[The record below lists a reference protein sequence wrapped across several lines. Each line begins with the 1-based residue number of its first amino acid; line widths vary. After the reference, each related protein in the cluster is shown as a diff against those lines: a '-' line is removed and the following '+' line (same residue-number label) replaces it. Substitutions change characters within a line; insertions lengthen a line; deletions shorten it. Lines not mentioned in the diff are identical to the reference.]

1 MKLAVRATGNW
12 QHTLDIEIPVAEVEA
27 RLDEVARRVQRRAT
41 LPGFRRGRVPLEL
54 VRSQFASH
62 VEQDFLEEFV
72 PRVTQDALA
81 EAKLDPVVPPAVR
94 HLRFTPGAPLTF
106 EVVVDVRPEVVAK
119 DYQRLRVVRRHATI
133 GDDAVERVL
142 ADLREQ
148 SAVFADLDR
157 PAERGDVVLF
167 DSVRLDS
174 KGRRLPSTRQKSVRA
189 ELGAPGLLPD
199 LENGLLASTEGQE
212 RIVEV
217 NYPADYPNADLAGR
231 PVRYALRVRKIQEKK
246 LREVDDNFARDV
258 FQLDRL
264 DELRSRIRLNLEG
277 EERVRVQREMDAA
290 ISEQLL
296 QRNPFELPER
306 LEEWMLDRVI
316 SEALDGR
323 TADASLRTELETRY
337 RPGVQRSLRREILL
351 GAVARQEGLQV
362 SDEEV
367 AREIDR
373 MARAESRQA
382 ARIRARYQSEER
394 RRGLREALLERKA
407 LDWLVEKADVEEGA
421 PAESP
426 LEAPA
431 GR

>member
-1 MKLAVRATGNW
+1 MKLAVRATGTW
-12 QHTLDIEIPVAEVEA
+12 QHTLDLEIPVSEVEA
-27 RLDEVARRVQRRAT
+27 RLEEVARRVQRRAT
-41 LPGFRRGRVPLEL
+41 VPGFRKGRVPLEL
-54 VRSQFASH
+54 VRTQFAAH

-81 EAKLDPVVPPAVR
+81 EAKLDPIVPPLVR

-106 EVVVDVRPEVVAK
+106 EVVVDVRPEVVAR
-119 DYQRLRVVRRHATI
+119 DYKGIPVKRRASAIT
-133 GDDAVERVL
+133 DQAVDAML
-142 ADLREQ
+142 DDLREQ
-148 SAVFADLDR
+148 SAVFADLSR

-167 DSVRLDS
+167 DSIRLDS

-189 ELGAPGLLPD
+189 QLGAPGMLPD
-199 LENGLLASTEGQE
+199 LENGLLAATEGQE
-212 RIVEV
+212 RTVEV
-217 NYPADYPNADLAGR
+217 NYPADYPNPDLAGR
-231 PVRYALRVRKIQEKK
+231 AVRYALKVRKIQEKK
-246 LREVDDNFARDV
+246 LRELDDNFARDV
-258 FQLDRL
+258 FQLEKL

-290 ISEQLL
+290 VSEQLL

-316 SEALDGR
+316 TEALNGR
-323 TADASLRTELETRY
+323 PADEALRAELEARY

-351 GAVARQEGLQV
+351 GAVARQEGLEV

-373 MARAESRQA
+373 MAQAEPRQA
-382 ARIRARYQSEER
+382 ARIRARYQSEDR

-407 LDWLVEKADVEEGA
+407 LDWLIEKADVEDGT
-421 PAESP
+421 PAEPTLVS
-426 LEAPA
+426 PA

>member
-1 MKLAVRATGNW
+1 MKLAARATGTW
-12 QHTLDIEIPVAEVEA
+12 QHTLDLEIPVSEVEA

-54 VRSQFASH
+54 VRSQFAAH

-81 EAKLDPVVPPAVR
+81 EAKLDPIVPPLVR

-119 DYQRLRVVRRHATI
+119 DYRDLRVTRRASAIT
-133 GDDAVERVL
+133 DEAVEAVL
-142 ADLREQ
+142 NDLREQ
-148 SAVFADLDR
+148 SAVFADLSR

-167 DSVRLDS
+167 DSIRLDS
-174 KGRRLPSTRQKSVRA
+174 KGRRLPSSRQKSVRA
-189 ELGAPGLLPD
+189 QLGAPGMLPD
-199 LENGLLASTEGQE
+199 LENGLLAAAEGQE

-217 NYPADYPNADLAGR
+217 NYPADYPNTDLAGR
-231 PVRYALRVRKIQEKK
+231 AVRYALRVRKIQEKK
-246 LREVDDNFARDV
+246 LREMDDNFARDV
-258 FQLDRL
+258 FQLDKL
-264 DELRSRIRLNLEG
+264 DELRSRVRLNLEG

-290 ISEQLL
+290 VSEQLL
-296 QRNPFELPER
+296 QRNTFELPER

-316 SEALDGR
+316 TEALKDR
-323 TADASLRTELETRY
+323 PADEALRRELESRY

-351 GAVARQEGLQV
+351 GAVARQEGLEV

-367 AREIDR
+367 SREIDR
-373 MARAESRQA
+373 MAQAEPRQA

-407 LDWLVEKADVEEGA
+407 LDWLIEKADVEEGT
-421 PAESP
+421 PVEPTLVSP
-426 LEAPA
+426 V